1 MNRFA
6 YCDCFT
12 LSTTTL
18 ALALFCSRGFRNGPI
33 ACSASGS
40 PSVRPVAR
48 PSQNIPP
55 VQPLVV
61 SKCSMGLLPPYAL
74 DGGFLLQTGLS
85 RRPRTLLRPGRSA
98 RRVRSIRLAT
108 RGTRR
113 GPDPPGLEVLWA
125 KNTCLPSHCLS
136 VKLAGLVFSGAG
148 LSMELSPLPHPANIT
163 ENEPALRVPIWRL
176 LFIVFPASKIQA

>member
-55 VQPLVV
+55 VQPFVV
-61 SKCSMGLLPPYAL
+61 SKCRTGLSPPYAL
-74 DGGFLLQTGLS
+74 DGCFLL
-85 RRPRTLLRPGRSA
+85 PN
-98 RRVRSIRLAT
+98 RRVTAPSYTAPPKLIIASGPVHPTCDPWHATQAKLVGSERL
-108 RGTRR
+108 
-113 GPDPPGLEVLWA
+113 V
-125 KNTCLPSHCLS
+125 S
-136 VKLAGLVFSGAG
+136 
-148 LSMELSPLPHPANIT
+148 
-163 ENEPALRVPIWRL
+163 
-176 LFIVFPASKIQA
+176 